1 MSIAIGELRRR
12 LTLEAASDTPDGAGG
27 AIRAWVPVGS
37 VFARVEPRRR
47 RESVEDGRAVGVV
60 THCVTIR
67 RRDDVDALGLQLR
80 ELLDVGWKVESLA
93 AGREG
98 AGDGDEDDLL
108 ACPVLVGV
116 VFLWL

>member
-67 RRDDVDALGLQLR
+67 RRDDVD
-80 ELLDVGWKVESLA
+80 
-93 AGREG
+93 GRVRFV
-98 AGDGDEDDLL
+98 GDGATYRVVAVEDADPQRRFQDCWCEEEQ
-108 ACPVLVGV
+108 A
-116 VFLWL
+116 

>member
-12 LTLEAASDTPDGAGG
+12 LTLEAASNTPDGAGG

-67 RRDDVDALGLQLR
+67 RRDDVD
-80 ELLDVGWKVESLA
+80 
-93 AGREG
+93 GRVRFV
-98 AGDGDEDDLL
+98 GDGATYRVVAVEDADPQRRFQDCWCEEEQ
-108 ACPVLVGV
+108 A
-116 VFLWL
+116 